1 MKLFPDSKRF
11 LHREKLRRLYEK
23 TFNLYIREAVR
34 ILHSIEEAEDIVQ
47 SVFVQIQED
56 SQLFYSLTDMEEAPA
71 IQYIRKMVYSASHR
85 YKAEKEKKAG
95 ILPPEKDHINLILSL
110 LEKFPPEEKMI
121 LDVYFRFHDLTL
133 QKLADLCGIHQNK
146 IKKRYLAAKRRMEKE
161 LEQYHIRIEWY
172 L

>member
-1 MKLFPDSKRF
+1 M
-11 LHREKLRRLYEK
+11 
-23 TFNLYIREAVR
+23 EADQ

-56 SQLFYSLTDMEEAPA
+56 SRLFYNLTDMEDVSA
-71 IQYIRKMVYSASHR
+71 IQYIRRMVYSASYR

-95 ILPPEKDHINLILSL
+95 ILPSEEDCMGLILSL
-110 LEKFPPEEKMI
+110 LETFPPEEKMI

-146 IKKRYLAAKRRMEKE
+146 IKKRYFAAKKRMEKE
-161 LEQYHIRIEWY
+161 LEQYHIRIKWY

>member
-23 TFNLYIREAVR
+23 TYNLYIREAVR

-47 SVFVQIQED
+47 SGFVQI
-56 SQLFYSLTDMEEAPA
+56 
-71 IQYIRKMVYSASHR
+71 
-85 YKAEKEKKAG
+85 KKAG